1 MNLVAKQQWSEI
13 TSSCKR
19 EEKKETEFPTFFLNE
34 STSLQFQKLN

>member
-19 EEKKETEFPTFFLNE
+19 EEKKGNRISNVFLNE
-34 STSLQFQKLN
+34 STSLQLQKLN